1 LMSLFFP
8 ISLILSGFIYAIW
21 DHLPLVSKF
30 REMLRFLTILII
42 NTVFF
47 FYIYASK
54 EFPLQSHL
62 FLSLSGAIL
71 LLLTIIKG
79 LKLES
84 RIKRVKSGNLSLNT
98 DESIETAYSNILTL
112 GGIGLVVLMLAVITG
127 FIIIETQLESLA
139 LKSFFSILALLI
151 YLGILSLIKFNN
163 LQLKNAVRMLLLS
176 FIMILVSYSFSNAAI
191 NLS

>member
-1 LMSLFFP
+1 MSLFFP

-30 REMLRFLTILII
+30 REMLRFFTILII

-47 FYIYASK
+47 FYIYSSK
-54 EFPLQSHL
+54 GFPLQTHL

>member
-1 LMSLFFP
+1 MSLFFP
-8 ISLILSGFIYAIW
+8 ISLLLSGFIYAIW

-42 NTVFF
+42 NAVFF
-47 FYIYASK
+47 FYIYSSK
-54 EFPLQSHL
+54 ELPLQSHL

>member
-1 LMSLFFP
+1 MSLFFP
-8 ISLILSGFIYAIW
+8 ISLLLSGFIYAIW
-21 DHLPLVSKF
+21 DHLPLVTKF

-47 FYIYASK
+47 FYIYSSK
-54 EFPLQSHL
+54 GFPLQTHL
-62 FLSLSGAIL
+62 FLSLSAAIL

-139 LKSFFSILALLI
+139 LKSFFSMFALLI

>member
-1 LMSLFFP
+1 MSFFFP
-8 ISLILSGFIYAIW
+8 ISLLLSGFIYAIW

-47 FYIYASK
+47 FYIYSSK
-54 EFPLQSHL
+54 GFPLQSHL

-127 FIIIETQLESLA
+127 FIIIDTQLQSLA

>member
-1 LMSLFFP
+1 MSLFFP
-8 ISLILSGFIYAIW
+8 ISLLLSGFIYAIW

-42 NTVFF
+42 NSVFF
-47 FYIYASK
+47 FYIYSSK
-54 EFPLQSHL
+54 GFPLQSHL